1 MRQVTDD
8 RISDRVKIIEDSGTE
23 IIKVDEETRQA
34 VIEASASVREQIR
47 GNVDPAIFDA
57 YIK

>member
-1 MRQVTDD
+1 MTDD